1 MFSFSIQAREKN
13 ARAGTIKINE
23 DLFISTPLFMP
34 VGTQAT
40 VKAITPRML
49 EELNI
54 KAILSNAYH
63 LYLRPGKEVV
73 QKIGGLH
80 KFCGFNGMILTDS
93 GGFQVFSLNGMFTK
107 DELGIGFSSP
117 FDGSKHFLTPE
128 NIIEIQ
134 SQIGSDVA
142 LCLDIC
148 PSYDKTKGE
157 IQESVE
163 KTINWAERS
172 IEARK
177 KYPLNALFG
186 IIQGGVY
193 KDLREMCIEKMIK
206 MPFEGYAIGGLMT
219 GESREET
226 LNTVELC
233 SSCLPFDKPR
243 YTMGIGM
250 PEDILECVEK
260 GIDMFDCV
268 LPTRNARNG
277 MLFTQ
282 KGDIHIKK
290 RIYAFDEN
298 PIEKKCSCYT
308 CQHFSRA
315 YLRHLF
321 KTNELLYYTLSTI
334 HNLHFYTSLMNNIK
348 DAILKHQF
356 HLFKKDFL
364 RKRNEKID

>member
-1 MFSFSIQAREKN
+1 MFSFSIQATEEN

-23 DLFISTPLFMP
+23 ELLVPTPLFMP

-40 VKAITPRML
+40 VKAVTPGML

-54 KAILSNAYH
+54 KAILSNTYH
-63 LYLRPGKEVV
+63 LYLRPGKEVI

-93 GGFQVFSLNGMFTK
+93 GGFQLFSLNNIFTK
-107 DELGIGFSSP
+107 SELGIGFSSP

-128 NIIEIQ
+128 DIIEIQ

-148 PSYDKTKGE
+148 PSYDKAKNE
-157 IQESVE
+157 IQEAVE
-163 KTINWAERS
+163 KTVNWAERS

-177 KYPLNALFG
+177 RYTLNALFG

-193 KDLREMCIEKMIK
+193 EDLREMCTEKMIK

-219 GESREET
+219 GEPREEM
-226 LNTVELC
+226 LNIVQLC
-233 SSCLPFDKPR
+233 SSCLPSCKPR
-243 YTMGIGM
+243 YAMGIGT
-250 PEDILECVEK
+250 PEDILECVEM

-277 MLFTQ
+277 VLFTQ
-282 KGDIHIKK
+282 KGNIHIKK
-290 RIYAFDEN
+290 KKYTLDEN
-298 PIEKKCSCYT
+298 PVEEGCSCYT

-321 KTNELLYYTLSTI
+321 KADELLYYTLSTI
-334 HNLHFYTSLMNNIK
+334 HNLHFYTSLMNNIRE
-348 DAILKHQF
+348 AILKHQF
-356 HLFKKDFL
+356 HLFKEDFL
-364 RKRNEKID
+364 RKRSERID